1 MLIYVIPFVILL
13 IVLVVLK
20 KRQDAQGSDKAT
32 AATPKAKAK
41 KAGSSARAAPNKT
54 QPVQDTAPEKKQTTP
69 LSDDV
74 RSKIES
80 LTQERN
86 FFSAEAQINQALKK
100 DNTQHELY
108 LYLLEIHILQKDE
121 FAISQLLNHLRS
133 LELDSILQQ
142 AEAKKAD
149 FDKSQNTA
157 DEAIAFTRTSFSPE
171 PVPEAPKAQNNADFD
186 ALMTGAPAAETK
198 ASLAFDQLHLDP
210 APQKMQPAPE
220 KAAEEIKP
228 LDFNLSFEAASKP
241 EAPAP
246 EAVQPLDF
254 GSFSLENAQ
263 PEIKAEAPA
272 PAAPAEIQPLDFALD
287 FAPAAKAEEAPAP
300 AAAAEIKPL
309 DFALDFAPE
318 AKAEP
323 QPEAPVAEE
332 IKPLDFSFAVDAP
345 EPAEAPQAAAPL
357 SFDLA
362 PSEEAPVQAAPAA
375 EAPAA
380 PAGVSF
386 DLSAASAPATP
397 AAGKSD
403 PLLQSFPEL
412 AEVNEISLNL
422 ELAQQY
428 IELGSF
434 EAARELLAEKEAA
447 YSPEQR
453 QQADLLLNQ
462 IAS

>member
-20 KRQDAQGSDKAT
+20 KRQDAQGSDKTT

-41 KAGSSARAAPNKT
+41 KAGSSARVAPNKT
-54 QPVQDTAPEKKQTTP
+54 QPVQDAIAEKKQTTP

-108 LYLLEIHILQKDE
+108 LYLLDIHILQKDE

-133 LELDSILQQ
+133 LELDSILEQ
-142 AEAKKAD
+142 AEAKKAS
-149 FDKSQNTA
+149 FDKSQNAA

-171 PVPEAPKAQNNADFD
+171 PAQEAPKAQNNADFD

-198 ASLAFDQLHLDP
+198 AGLAFDQLHLDP
-210 APQKMQPAPE
+210 APQAAQPAA

-228 LDFNLSFEAASKP
+228 LDFNLSFEAAPKP
-241 EAPAP
+241 EVPAP

-254 GSFSLENAQ
+254 GSFSLEKAQ
-263 PEIKAEAPA
+263 PEIKAETPVLAP
-272 PAAPAEIQPLDFALD
+272 
-287 FAPAAKAEEAPAP
+287 
-300 AAAAEIKPL
+300 AAEIKPL
-309 DFALDFAPE
+309 DFSLDLAPE
-318 AKAEP
+318 AKAEAA
-323 QPEAPVAEE
+323 APAQEE

-357 SFDLA
+357 NFELA
-362 PSEEAPVQAAPAA
+362 SLEAPAAEPAA

-386 DLSAASAPATP
+386 DLGSAGTP
-397 AAGKSD
+397 AIPAADKSD

-412 AEVNEISLNL
+412 AEVNEASLNL

-434 EAARELLAEKEAA
+434 DAARDLLAEKEAE